1 MEHPT
6 DDTLT
11 LNPDEAKNIQQ
22 KLRTFLY
29 YAHVFDPAML
39 VALNT
44 IASEQL
50 KITQET
56 AKKAVKLLNYEAT
69 HPEAITRYPARV
81 MTLHMNSDTSFL
93 SE

>member
-6 DDTLT
+6 DDYLT
-11 LNPDEAKNIQQ
+11 LNTDEANNVQQ

-29 YAHVFDPAML
+29 YARVVDPSML

-56 AKKAVKLLNYEAT
+56 AEKSV
-69 HPEAITRYPARV
+69 
-81 MTLHMNSDTSFL
+81 
-93 SE
+93 